1 MAWRNKS
8 DREKSAFLLDLVVAL
23 TIAGSLVIL
32 FVLLVLA
39 LLYASLPIKIVS
51 PFLMVLEGLV
61 VASLWYG
68 TRPPR

>member
-8 DREKSAFLLDLVVAL
+8 DEEKSAFILDLVVAL

-51 PFLMVLEGLV
+51 LFLMVLEWLV

>member
-1 MAWRNKS
+1 MGWRNKS
-8 DREKSAFLLDLVVAL
+8 DEEKSDFLLDLVVSL
-23 TIAGSLVIL
+23 TIAGGLVL
-32 FVLLVLA
+32 FFVLLALA
-39 LLYASLPIKIVS
+39 LVFAPWPIKIVS

>member
-8 DREKSAFLLDLVVAL
+8 DEEKSAFLLDLVVAL

-51 PFLMVLEGLV
+51 LFLMVLEWPV

>member
-8 DREKSAFLLDLVVAL
+8 DEEKSAFILDLVVAL

-39 LLYASLPIKIVS
+39 LLYASLPIKLVS
-51 PFLMVLEGLV
+51 LFLMVLEGLM